1 MLDRSLFGSLQCFFS
16 WVLCSWFIIVY
27 MKEASVIYPHQLFLE
42 NSVLAKNR
50 IIYLVEE
57 PLLMGEFPIHRQK
70 MMFHR
75 LSMSAYR
82 ETLEEQGYEVIYL
95 EANELEKT
103 EDVFKRIKTDGV
115 QRIHVSDTTDFWL
128 EKRIKKHC
136 RQHGI
141 ELERYESQLF
151 FLSKEEA
158 INRFVDS
165 KKHMA
170 RFYKKMRIDKNILM
184 NGPEPVGGKW
194 SFDEENRKKLP
205 RGHVPPEDMK
215 MFSDDTNVDEA
226 RNWIK
231 NLQDIER
238 YGDADYWLPYTHA
251 AAKQWLDDFIQERF
265 TNFGTYED
273 ALSVEHN
280 RIYHSA
286 ISTLLNVGLLDINH
300 VLGKILEQES
310 EIPIN
315 SLEGFVRQ
323 IIGWREFMRASYEV
337 DGSVMRTHNFFNHT
351 NKLPQS
357 FWTGDT
363 GIDPVDHAI
372 KKALK
377 YGYNHHIDR
386 LMVLGNVMLL
396 SEVHPDEVY
405 KWFMAMYV
413 DAYDWVMVPNVYGMS
428 QFADGGSFATKPY
441 IAGAN
446 YVKKMS
452 DYKKGE
458 WEPILTGLYWNFIN
472 ENRELFMS
480 NHRMSMMPRLWD
492 KMDKEKQVSHI
503 EHAQQF
509 ITKL

>member
-1 MLDRSLFGSLQCFFS
+1 
-16 WVLCSWFIIVY
+16 

-238 YGDADYWLPYTHA
+238 YGD
-251 AAKQWLDDFIQERF
+251 
-265 TNFGTYED
+265 
-273 ALSVEHN
+273 
-280 RIYHSA
+280 
-286 ISTLLNVGLLDINH
+286 
-300 VLGKILEQES
+300 
-310 EIPIN
+310 
-315 SLEGFVRQ
+315 RQ

-396 SEVHPDEVY
+396 SEVHPDEAY

-446 YVKKMS
+446 YIKKMS

-458 WEPILTGLYWNFIN
+458 WESILTGLYWNFIN